1 MGTATPKS
9 GSTSCSKGRPVH
21 VPPPAVVDL
30 TCSSDLTAHDGDCR
44 KDAPKR
50 TATHFDDHDVID
62 IIDLGS
68 VLDAESVNLHAAARS
83 IDSSHGCGADMQVGL
98 APSPPSVP
106 GLPAAA
112 GPHPRGL
119 GRGGESAL

>member
-1 MGTATPKS
+1 MLLAS
-9 GSTSCSKGRPVH
+9 
-21 VPPPAVVDL
+21 
-30 TCSSDLTAHDGDCR
+30 AHDGDCR

-68 VLDAESVNLHAAARS
+68 VLDAESVNLHADARS

-98 APSPPSVP
+98 APPPPGPTPADWDAVVSPRSSVFRN
-106 GLPAAA
+106 LPA
-112 GPHPRGL
+112 
-119 GRGGESAL
+119 SARTA